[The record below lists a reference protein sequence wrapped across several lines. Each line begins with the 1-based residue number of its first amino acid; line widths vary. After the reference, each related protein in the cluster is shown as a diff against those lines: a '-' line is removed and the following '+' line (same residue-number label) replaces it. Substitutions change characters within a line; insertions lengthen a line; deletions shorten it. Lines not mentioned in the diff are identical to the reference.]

1 MRTNSNLSAALAP
14 RSIAVVGASDN
25 IDKIGGR
32 CLSYLKRFGFK
43 GAIYPINPARAFV
56 QGTPAY
62 AGFSGLPEV
71 AELAVICVPGEQ
83 AIDAVEA
90 CGRHGTKVA
99 VVVTAGFGETDDD
112 GRALEQRMLA
122 RARETGL
129 RLIGPNTQGL
139 ANFGNGAI
147 ANFSTMFIEAEPADG
162 PVAIVSQSG
171 GIAGVSFGLLRQKG
185 IGIRHCHSIGNQSD
199 VTVSE
204 LAIEV
209 ARDKGVSLLLLY
221 LESIPDPER
230 LIELAEI
237 ARKRDL
243 PVLVLKSGRSP
254 AGEAASRSH
263 TGSLATD
270 DRVVDAFLDHHGL
283 YRVEDVGG
291 LIDAAELYLK
301 GWRPQGR
308 RLVAISNSGAACV
321 LSADAAT
328 TSKLTIEAFRPE
340 TRAALDEI
348 LPSFATTTNPVDIT
362 AALLTNSRL
371 FGDILPVIARDPGA
385 DCFMI
390 SVAVAG
396 RGYDVE
402 AFAKDAA
409 DFAEIT
415 GKPIAIAAPQPN
427 VAARFRDRGLPVFVH
442 ESSAIAALDQ
452 FISHHELMART
463 REACRSRVST
473 TNGAS
478 SREATRILNE
488 AESLALL
495 GGHGVPIVAH
505 VLCASADDAAAAWRR
520 LGGCVVVKGC
530 SREVTHKSD
539 VGLVRLGVTTDA
551 EARDAYEQI
560 VHKALAQG
568 VRLDGVIVA
577 TMVPGVRR
585 ELIVGAHRNPT
596 FGPVIA
602 IGDGGKYVEALPD
615 MRILMPNASRSEIK
629 RAFRSLRIGPILDGV
644 RGEAPI
650 DLDALCDLV
659 EGAARCILDPNRH
672 VESLD
677 INPVMALDRGCMAV
691 DGVVVLGGRTRG

>member
-1 MRTNSNLSAALAP
+1 MTTNSNLSVALAP
-14 RSIAVVGASDN
+14 RSVAVVGASDN

-43 GAIYPINPARAFV
+43 GAIYPINPTREFV
-56 QGTPAY
+56 QGMPAY
-62 AGFSGLPEV
+62 AGFSHLPEV

-83 AIDAVEA
+83 AIEAVEA
-90 CGRHGTKVA
+90 CGRRGTKVA
-99 VVVTAGFGETDDD
+99 VVVTAGFGETDDA
-112 GRALEQRMLA
+112 GRALEQKMLA

-129 RLIGPNTQGL
+129 RIIGPNTQGL
-139 ANFGNGAI
+139 ANFGNGAV

-162 PVAIVSQSG
+162 PVAIISQSG
-171 GIAGVSFGLLRQKG
+171 GIAGVCFGLLRQKG

-209 ARDKGVSLLLLY
+209 ARDPGVSLLLLY

-230 LIELAEI
+230 LIELAAI
-237 ARKRDL
+237 ARERDL

-270 DRVVDAFLDHHGL
+270 DRVVDAFLDHYGL
-283 YRVEDVGG
+283 YRVDDVGG
-291 LIDAAELYLK
+291 LIDAAELYLR
-301 GWRPQGR
+301 GWRPPGR
-308 RLVAISNSGAACV
+308 RLVVISNSGAACV

-328 TSKLTIEAFRPE
+328 KSKLTIGTFRPD

-348 LPSFATTTNPVDIT
+348 LPTFATTTNPVDIT

-371 FGDILPVIARDPGA
+371 FGDILPVIARDPSA

-409 DFAEIT
+409 EFAKIT
-415 GKPIAIAAPQPN
+415 GKPLAIVAPQPS
-427 VAARFRDRGLPVFVH
+427 VAAKFKDRGLPVFVH
-442 ESSAIAALDQ
+442 ESAAIAALDQ

-463 REACRSRVST
+463 REACRSRVPLA
-473 TNGAS
+473 NGVRS
-478 SREATRILNE
+478 KGEATILNE
-488 AESLALL
+488 AESLAFLR
-495 GGHGVPIVAH
+495 GHGVPIVAH
-505 VLCASADDAAAAWRR
+505 VLCASADDAVAALKS
-520 LGGCVVVKGC
+520 LGGRVVVKGC

-539 VGLVRLGVTTDA
+539 LGLVRLGVVTEA
-551 EARDAYEQI
+551 EGREAYRQI
-560 VHKALAQG
+560 VHQASARG
-568 VRLDGVIVA
+568 VRLDGIVVA

-602 IGDGGKYVEALPD
+602 IGDGGKYVEMLPD
-615 MRILMPNASRSEIK
+615 MRILMPDASRSEIK
-629 RAFRSLRIGPILDGV
+629 RAFRSLRIGPILEGV

-659 EGAARCILDPNRH
+659 QGAARCMLDPNQH

-677 INPVMALDRGCMAV
+677 INPVMALDQGCVAV
-691 DGVVVLGGRTRG
+691 DGVVVLAGSSRG